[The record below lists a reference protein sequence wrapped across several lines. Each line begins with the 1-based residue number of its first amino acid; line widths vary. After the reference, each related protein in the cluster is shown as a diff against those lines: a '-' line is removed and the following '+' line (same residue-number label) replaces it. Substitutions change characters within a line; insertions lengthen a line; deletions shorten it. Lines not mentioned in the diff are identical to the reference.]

1 MGGELMDDSVSFG
14 RHANHEYEYLILGAG
29 PAGLQMG
36 QHLASA
42 GRSYLILEAG
52 DSPGSFFKQFPRHR
66 CLISSN
72 KLHTGFDDPELNLR
86 WDWNSLLDDGDG
98 RLRFKDY
105 SRRYFP
111 PAEDLVRYLTDY
123 SRYFGLEVRCNTRVI
138 RVEKPRPDL
147 FRLIDVEGNV
157 FSGRRLIVAT
167 GVGKPYVPPI
177 PGIELAENYV
187 DVSVDPE
194 DFAGQRVLILGKGN
208 SAFET
213 AENLIPTTALIHLA
227 SPRPVQFAWKTHF
240 VGHLRAV
247 NNNFLDTY
255 QLKSQ
260 NAVLDCTVERIERRD
275 GQFSVFVRYSH
286 ANGEAEELVY
296 DRVIVCTG
304 FRFDDSIF
312 APECRPELVID
323 DRFPAQTCEW
333 ESVNVPGLYFAGT
346 LMQANDFKKATSGFI
361 HGFRYN
367 VRALHRML
375 ERKYHQHDW
384 PARRLEPTPE
394 GLVEATL
401 ARVNRSSA
409 LWQQFGFLH
418 DVIVVDENWDHAV
431 YYEEMPLA
439 YVHHGE
445 IAERSHYYTI
455 ALEFGKVEGDP
466 FSIVR
471 HPETDKA
478 DRSVFLHPVIRRWCG
493 RRLVS
498 ELHLLEDLYGEWKKP
513 EAHVAPLRYFFM
525 GQLLESVDFE
535 KMALDEVEMPKP
547 TPRPVAVKR
556 SRPPAVARSLAPW

>member
-1 MGGELMDDSVSFG
+1 MDRSVSFG
-14 RHANHEYEYLILGAG
+14 GTSREYLILGAG

-36 QHLASA
+36 QHLSRA

-52 DSPGSFFKQFPRHR
+52 DSPGAFFKKFPRHR
-66 CLISSN
+66 TLISNN
-72 KLHTGFDDPELNLR
+72 KVHTGFSDPEVTLR
-86 WDWNSLLDDGDG
+86 FDWNSLLDDGDG

-111 PAEDLVRYLTDY
+111 PADDFVRYLSDY
-123 SRYFGLEVRCNTRVI
+123 AQYFGLDVRCNTRIVH
-138 RVEKPRPDL
+138 VEKPPAGG
-147 FRLIDVEGNV
+147 FRLTDAEGNV
-157 FSGRRLIVAT
+157 FSCRRLIVAT
-167 GVGKPYVPPI
+167 GIGKPYVPPI

-194 DFAGQRVLILGKGN
+194 EFADQRVLILGKGN

-213 AENLIPTTALIHLA
+213 ADNLIPTTALIHVA
-227 SPRPVQFAWKTHF
+227 SPDPVRFAWKTHY

-275 GQFSVFVRYSH
+275 GQLAVFVRYSH
-286 ANGEAEELVY
+286 AHGEAEELLY

-312 APECRPELVID
+312 APECRPKLVID
-323 DRFPAQTCEW
+323 DRFPAQTPEW

-346 LMQANDFKKATSGFI
+346 LTQANDYKKATSGFI

-375 ERKYHQHDW
+375 EKKHHCQEW
-384 PARRLEPTPE
+384 PVRRIEPTPE

-401 ARVNRSSA
+401 ERVNRSSA

-418 DVIVVDENWDHAV
+418 DVIVVDEGWDHAL

-439 YVHHGE
+439 YVQEGE
-445 IAERSHYYTI
+445 IGRKSHYYTI
-455 ALEFGKVEGDP
+455 ALEFGKVKGDP
-466 FSIVR
+466 FSIER
-471 HPETDKA
+471 MPEPGQA
-478 DRSVFLHPVIRRWCG
+478 ERSVFLHPVIRRWSG
-493 RRLVS
+493 RQMVS
-498 ELHLLEDLYGEWKKP
+498 ELHLLEDLYGEWRKP

-535 KMALDEVEMPKP
+535 KVRIAKVEKP
-547 TPRPVAVKR
+547 RRPAMR
-556 SRPPAVARSLAPW
+556 RAAVAAPPVPGVL

>member
-1 MGGELMDDSVSFG
+1 MDHGVSFG
-14 RHANHEYEYLILGAG
+14 GTSHEYLILGAG

-36 QHLASA
+36 QHLARA

-52 DSPGSFFKQFPRHR
+52 DSPGAFFKKFPRHR
-66 CLISSN
+66 TLISNN
-72 KLHTGFDDPELNLR
+72 KVHTGFDDPEVNLR
-86 WDWNSLLDDGDG
+86 FDWNSLLDDGGG

-105 SRRYFP
+105 SRCYFP
-111 PAEDLVRYLTDY
+111 PADEMVRYLSDY
-123 SRYFGLEVRCNTRVI
+123 ARYFGLDVRCNTRI
-138 RVEKPRPDL
+138 LRVERPRPDL
-147 FRLIDVEGNV
+147 FRLIDDDGNV
-157 FSGRRLIVAT
+157 FTCRRLIVAA
-167 GVGKPYVPPI
+167 GVSKPYVPPI

-194 DFAGQRVLILGKGN
+194 DFADQRVLILGKGN

-213 AENLIPTTALIHLA
+213 ADNLIPTTALIHVA
-227 SPRPVQFAWKTHF
+227 SPHPVHFAWKTHY

-275 GQFSVFVRYSH
+275 GQFVVTVQYCH
-286 ANGEAEELVY
+286 AQGETEELAY
-296 DRVIVCTG
+296 DRVIACTG

-312 APECRPELVID
+312 ARECRPESMID
-323 DRFPAQTCEW
+323 GRFPAQTPEW

-346 LMQANDFKKATSGFI
+346 LMQANDFRKATSGFI

-375 ERKYHQHDW
+375 EKKYHHQDW
-384 PARRLEPTPE
+384 PARRIEPTPE

-418 DVIVVDENWDHAV
+418 DVIVVEEGWDHAV
-431 YYEEMPLA
+431 YHEEMPLA
-439 YVHHGE
+439 YVHASG
-445 IAERSHYYTI
+445 IGDKSHYYTI
-455 ALEFGKVEGDP
+455 NLEFGKVEGDP

-471 HPETDKA
+471 HPEPGKA
-478 DRSVFLHPVIRRWCG
+478 ERSVFLHPVIRRWSG
-493 RRLVS
+493 RRMVS

-513 EAHVAPLRYFFM
+513 DAHVAPLRYFFM
-525 GQLLESVDFE
+525 GHLLESVDFE
-535 KMALDEVEMPKP
+535 KVKIAKVE
-547 TPRPVAVKR
+547 TPRRALRRAVMAA
-556 SRPPAVARSLAPW
+556 SPIPGVL